1 MVEAQ
6 QNVLLRQKS
15 YKIIGIEECRKS
27 PMSIGK
33 VDQRFTLTNKYSKY
47 LPALITG
54 DFYHKAHLSRRSPQR
69 SPIQMMNHL
78 PQCSPSVKD
87 HQIHLK
93 EKEILSSWN
102 MEFRLTFLVDWEPST
117 TTGHCFLTSVS
128 CKNKKY
134 SQ

>member
-1 MVEAQ
+1 MVEAK
-6 QNVLLRQKS
+6 QNVLLRPKN
-15 YKIIGIEECRKS
+15 YKIIGIDGMQKISNVHRQS
-27 PMSIGK
+27 RSA
-33 VDQRFTLTNKYSKY
+33 FHLNKYSKY

-54 DFYHKAHLSRRSPQR
+54 DFYHKAHLSRRSLQR
-69 SPIQMMNHL
+69 PPIQMMNHL